1 MSELWIK
8 LVADFHRKFNQP
20 IRTTPG
26 LPSKDV
32 EIFRQTLLR
41 SEYRELNDAI
51 ARNDLE
57 GIYDGILD
65 MNYVLVGTG
74 HVYGLPLNQ
83 GFIAVHNANMRK
95 EPAVGQDSTCT
106 KPIKPP
112 GWQPPNLRAIMI
124 ANGWR

>member
-1 MSELWIK
+1 MSQLWTEL
-8 LVADFHRKFNQP
+8 VSDFHRKFGQP
-20 IRTTPG
+20 IRATPG
-26 LPSKDV
+26 LPTKDV

-65 MNYVLVGTG
+65 CSYVLVGTG
-74 HVYGLPLNQ
+74 LVYGLPLNQ

-95 EPAVGQDSTCT
+95 EPAVGQDSTC
-106 KPIKPP
+106 KPLKPP
-112 GWQPPNLRAIMI
+112 GWQPPNLRAILI

>member
-1 MSELWIK
+1 MSQLCTEL
-8 LVADFHRKFNQP
+8 VRDFHRKFNQP

-26 LPSKDV
+26 LPTKDV

-57 GIYDGILD
+57 AIFDGILD
-65 MNYVLVGTG
+65 CCYVLVGTG
-74 HVYGLPLNQ
+74 LVYGLPLNQ

-95 EPAVGQDSTCT
+95 EPAIGEDSMCT
-106 KPIKPP
+106 KPLKPP